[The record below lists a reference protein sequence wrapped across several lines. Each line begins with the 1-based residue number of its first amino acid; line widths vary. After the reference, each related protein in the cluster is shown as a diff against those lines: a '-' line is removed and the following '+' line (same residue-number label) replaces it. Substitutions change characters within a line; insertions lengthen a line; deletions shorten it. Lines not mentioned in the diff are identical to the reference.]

1 MKFIDKI
8 RKITRE
14 SKNYYEKEAQLQ
26 WRILKNYICSAAQ
39 EGKHKIKLYNYV
51 NHNPKEVD
59 KILRKIVKA
68 EGFRYIR
75 QGDFQII
82 SW

>member
-26 WRILKNYICSAAQ
+26 WHILKNYIYSAAQ
-39 EGKHKIKLYNYV
+39 EGKYKIKLYNYI
-51 NHNPKEVD
+51 NHNPKEID
-59 KILRKIVKA
+59 KILQKIVKA
-68 EGFRYIR
+68 EGFKYIR